1 MLVAVGGGE
10 GEEISGLGTGGHKLQ
25 WSAWRSLVRGRYVE
39 RLPSGA
45 IFESC
50 TKSKIPTNEAIEFIK
65 QEIQERFS

>member
-1 MLVAVGGGE
+1 MLLAVGCGE
-10 GEEISGLGTGGHKLQ
+10 GGAIGGLGAGGHKLQ
-25 WSAWRSLVRGRYVE
+25 WSAWKSLVRGRYVE